1 LLENQPVSACVQ
13 ITVKGRVQG
22 VYFRAY
28 TQKQAIKLNLNGF
41 VRNLPN
47 GNVEIVACGD
57 ASALQS
63 LVSWCHKGPLLAKVN
78 EVIVTESAE
87 IEVFA
92 GFEIR

>member
-1 LLENQPVSACVQ
+1 MNCVH
-13 ITVKGRVQG
+13 IIVTGRVQG

-28 TQKQAIKLNLNGF
+28 TQKQAVKLNLNGF

-57 ASALQS
+57 ASALQN
-63 LVSWCHKGPLLAKVN
+63 LLAWCHKGPLLARVN
-78 EVIVTESAE
+78 EVIVTESSE
-87 IEVFA
+87 TESFS